1 MERACVMPKV
11 SRTNVEKKIK
21 DCRQS
26 VSSKNVIKCLEDLF
40 LSTNEGLVAYEIGHE
55 YEKAG
60 KTQDAIEYYGR
71 AENLFKQ
78 PIYKNMARAAINNL
92 AIEALIDEKKKKR
105 K

>member
-1 MERACVMPKV
+1 MPKV
-11 SRTNVEKKIK
+11 VRTSVEKKIK
-21 DCRQS
+21 DCHQL
-26 VSSKNVIKCLEDLF
+26 VSSKKVIKCLEDLF

-55 YEKAG
+55 YEKIG
-60 KTQDAIEYYGR
+60 KTQEAIEYYER

-92 AIEALIDEKKKKR
+92 EIEALLAAKKKAR